1 MPTKKYLEELEK
13 SREKNKNKIH
23 SCSWK
28 TYQKEQ
34 NNILTQNDWKQ
45 EDNKKQTEEEIN
57 NMLDEWKA
65 DNRTYEERKRDIKKQ
80 IEEEQNKN
88 NNTN

>member
-57 NMLDEWKA
+57 NMLDEWKS
-65 DNRTYEERKRDIKKQ
+65 DNRTYEERKRDNKKAV
-80 IEEEQNKN
+80 EEQNKN

>member
-13 SREKNKNKIH
+13 SRKK
-23 SCSWK
+23 
-28 TYQKEQ
+28 KE
-34 NNILTQNDWKQ
+34 
-45 EDNKKQTEEEIN
+45 EDNKKPRIQTEEEIN
-57 NMLDEWKA
+57 NMIKEWLE
-65 DNRTYEERKRDIKKQ
+65 DDRTYEERARDIRKE

>member
-34 NNILTQNDWKQ
+34 NNILTHNDWKQ
-45 EDNKKQTEEEIN
+45 EDNKKPRIQTEEEIN
-57 NMLDEWKA
+57 NMIKEWLE
-65 DNRTYEERKRDIKKQ
+65 DNRTFDERIKDE
-80 IEEEQNKN
+80 IEEKNKN